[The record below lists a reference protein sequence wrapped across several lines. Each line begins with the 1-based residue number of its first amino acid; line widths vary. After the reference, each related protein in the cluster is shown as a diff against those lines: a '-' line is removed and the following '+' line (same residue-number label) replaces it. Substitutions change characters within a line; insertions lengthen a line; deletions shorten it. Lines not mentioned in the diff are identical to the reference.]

1 MSMVDVADFI
11 HRYPRLRQSF
21 AAALEFGG
29 NGQSKV
35 QSEVDCARRPEPS
48 MSLRQQAVENAFM
61 KFRMVWMGPEDEPD
75 RQGSEPEETVMV
87 QDRHPFRYEQHG
99 TGMVRREESRNRH
112 RKLTPLTNFV
122 ARIVQDLVLDN
133 DIERSRN
140 FGIEAE
146 LGGQKLFFVV
156 AAAEFSR
163 MNWVLR
169 QLGPQ
174 AIIYPGQ
181 QQHARAA
188 IQSLSGAIRQEQIF
202 THLGWRKC
210 GQDWMYLQAGGALSA
225 SGTLAGCQ
233 VRLPTS
239 LRHYQTRMPADP
251 GEVVIA
257 VRASLRLLS
266 VGPERITLPL
276 LASIYRAPFGGVD
289 FSVFLMG
296 RTGTFKTALAALCQ
310 QHFGLAMDAS
320 SLPGNFASTANAL
333 EELAF
338 AAKDAVLVVDD
349 FAPTGGVGDK
359 ELYGIAER
367 LFRAAGNHQGRSR
380 MNGHLVASRPPR
392 ALIMA
397 TGEEVPRGHSLRA
410 RLLILQVHPG
420 NVDQGV
426 LTESQRA
433 GHQGLFAAAMGAYL
447 VWMAARHNQLQECLR
462 TRVLEIRGGVHKQSD
477 PIHARLATTL
487 AELQSGFEIW
497 LRFAVEVG
505 AITDAERNR
514 MQERSEKAL
523 DHVARLQAPYHR
535 GSDPAF
541 RFILL
546 LQTALATGAG
556 HAADRRGCAPDSPER
571 WGWRKLKGQAWVPQA
586 TRFGWVVGNDLFLE
600 PDASYEVAQN
610 IAGTERLPVSSQ
622 TLRHR
627 LREHGLLASVDAGRQ
642 MLLIRRTLEGM
653 ARQVLHLRV
662 HDLLK

>member
-1 MSMVDVADFI
+1 MSTTATGRGD
-11 HRYPRLRQSF
+11 Y
-21 AAALEFGG
+21 
-29 NGQSKV
+29 
-35 QSEVDCARRPEPS
+35 CT
-48 MSLRQQAVENAFM
+48 

-75 RQGSEPEETVMV
+75 RQASEPQETGL
-87 QDRHPFRYEQHG
+87 QDRHPFQLRANRM
-99 TGMVRREESRNRH
+99 GMVRQETLRNR
-112 RKLTPLTNFV
+112 RGKLTPLTNFV
-122 ARIVQDLVLDN
+122 ARIVEDMVLDN
-133 DIERSRN
+133 DVERSRN

-146 LGGQKLFFVV
+146 LSGQKLFFVV
-156 AAAEFSR
+156 PAEEFSR

-188 IQSLSGAIRQEQIF
+188 IQSLSGAIWRKQIF

-210 GQDWMYLQAGGALSA
+210 GQDWMYLQSGGAFSA
-225 SGTLAGCQ
+225 SGTLADCQ
-233 VRLPTS
+233 VRLPTC
-239 LRHYQTRMPADP
+239 LQHYQTRMPADSS
-251 GEVVIA
+251 EVVIA
-257 VRASLRLLS
+257 IRASLRLLS

-320 SLPGNFASTANAL
+320 SLPGNFASTANAI

-338 AAKDAVLVVDD
+338 SAKDAVLVVDD

-367 LFRAAGNHQGRSR
+367 LFRAVGNHRGRSR
-380 MNGHLVASRPPR
+380 MKGHLVASRPPR

-397 TGEEVPRGHSLRA
+397 TGEEVPRGKSLRA

-420 NVDQGV
+420 DVEHGV

-447 VWMAARHNQLQECLR
+447 VWIAARYDQLQECLR
-462 TRVLEIRGGVHKQSD
+462 TRAIELRGGVHKQSD
-477 PIHARLATTL
+477 PIHARLPTTL

-505 AITDAERNR
+505 AITDAERNQL
-514 MQERSEKAL
+514 QERSEQAL
-523 DHVARLQAPYHR
+523 DHVGRLQAPYHR
-535 GSDPAF
+535 SCDPVL
-541 RFILL
+541 RFMLL
-546 LQTALATGAG
+546 LQTALATRAA
-556 HAADRRGCAPDSPER
+556 HAADRKGGAPDSPER
-571 WGWRKLKGQAWVPQA
+571 WGWRKLKGRAWVPQG
-586 TRFGWVVGNDLFLE
+586 TRVGWVVGDDLFLE
-600 PDASYEVAQN
+600 PDASYEVTQN

-627 LREHGLLASVDAGRQ
+627 LREHGLLASVDPGRQ
-642 MLLIRRTLEGM
+642 MLLVRRTLEGM
-653 ARQVLHLRV
+653 ARQVLHLKV